1 LIKLKDILL
10 EVKNPAMGLLAALSH
25 EIVSGKMVTG
35 GSSIGGSNIFDDTVE
50 LKQVTYY
57 FQELRDGKTPR
68 KLSDQQKKMAMAI
81 INVAKKLPINVQ
93 NRLSKQGLTMSV
105 REQSIGF
112 QIPGTPKQKNIGRK
126 TRQEFAKFFN
136 NFEAGNTK
144 TAISNYA
151 EQIMNSD
158 APDDI
163 KKKVSEILNEMETV
177 AIDIQDELHSRQISD
192 DNVAET
198 LFNYVNSEMDASDSI
213 EFEQLLWYDNQI
225 DMSINSG
232 MIENAVA
239 IMGQLLHQL
248 EFIRGFIL
256 QEFPEI
262 SPAGFKR

>member
-1 LIKLKDILL
+1 MILLKDIL
-10 EVKNPAMGLLAALSH
+10 
-25 EIVSGKMVTG
+25 I
-35 GSSIGGSNIFDDTVE
+35 
-50 LKQVTYY
+50 
-57 FQELRDGKTPR
+57 
-68 KLSDQQKKMAMAI
+68 
-81 INVAKKLPINVQ
+81 
-93 NRLSKQGLTMSV
+93 
-105 REQSIGF
+105 EQIGF

-198 LFNYVNSEMDASDSI
+198 LFNYVN
-213 EFEQLLWYDNQI
+213 
-225 DMSINSG
+225 
-232 MIENAVA
+232 
-239 IMGQLLHQL
+239 
-248 EFIRGFIL
+248 
-256 QEFPEI
+256 
-262 SPAGFKR
+262 

>member
-1 LIKLKDILL
+1 LIKLKNILL

-35 GSSIGGSNIFDDTVE
+35 GSSIGGSNIFDDIVE

-68 KLSDQQKKMAMAI
+68 KLSDQQKKIAMAI
-81 INVAKKLPINVQ
+81 INVAKKLPKNVQ
-93 NRLSKQGLTMSV
+93 QRLSKQGLTMSV

-136 NFEAGNTK
+136 NFEAGSTK
-144 TAISNYA
+144 TAISSYA

-163 KKKVSEILNEMETV
+163 KKKASEILNEMEKV

-192 DNVAET
+192 DKAAET
-198 LFNYVNSEMDASDSI
+198 LFDYVNSEMDADNSI

-225 DMSINSG
+225 DSSINSG

-239 IMGQLLHQL
+239 IMEQLLGQL
-248 EFIRGFIL
+248 EFIRGFII
-256 QEFPEI
+256 QIFPEI
-262 SPAGFKR
+262 SPTGFKR